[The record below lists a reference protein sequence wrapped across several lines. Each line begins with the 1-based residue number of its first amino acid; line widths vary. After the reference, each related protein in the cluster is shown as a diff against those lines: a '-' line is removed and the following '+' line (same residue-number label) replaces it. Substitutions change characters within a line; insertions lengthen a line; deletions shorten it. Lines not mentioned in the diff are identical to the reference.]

1 MRGHA
6 VVVFGMTVACSLA
19 LAAEQHGRV
28 GDEEITARVKGAL
41 MAEDVGSARQVEVDT
56 RSGIVQLS
64 GFVESDDIEEDVV
77 RTARNVDGV
86 AEVRN
91 DLTVRASDDFT
102 VQKSNRQEID
112 RSTGEV
118 VDDGIIAA
126 RVKSKL
132 ADDAGLDAPS
142 DVNVEVDDGV
152 VQLSGFVTT
161 TDEKNRAAD
170 AVSRVAGVKD
180 VRNNIALAPEDMDQE
195 R

>member
-6 VVVFGMTVACSLA
+6 VVVFGMTMICSLV
-19 LAAEQHGRV
+19 LAAEHGRV
-28 GDEEITARVKGAL
+28 GDDEITARVKGAL
-41 MAEDVGSARQVEVDT
+41 MAENATNAPQIEVET
-56 RSGIVQLS
+56 RSGVVQLS
-64 GFVESDDIEEDVV
+64 GFVESDDVQEDVI

-102 VQKSNRQEID
+102 VQDHD
-112 RSTGEV
+112 RSAGEV

-132 ADDAGLDAPS
+132 AADAGLETPG
-142 DVNVEVDDGV
+142 DVNVEVDHGV

-170 AVSRVAGVKD
+170 AVSTVAGVKD
-180 VRNNIALAPEDMDQE
+180 VRNNIALAPEGIDQE